1 MVYSLCPEARLSA
14 ASTQTTQSQSAA
26 AAGSSTRTASPSYSE
41 KKAAKIENRNTD
53 RKWQQVY
60 AKLRERVADKAREE
74 AAKVGVMMR
83 QDLVEVLA
91 KECEKRCMSAL
102 YQYEMSQKN
111 PESAARYQRINET
124 VWRIGMGVLLSI
136 KRPNEFDWF
145 APSEREYLTIKV
157 RR

>member
-111 PESAARYQRINET
+111 PESAARYQ
-124 VWRIGMGVLLSI
+124 
-136 KRPNEFDWF
+136 
-145 APSEREYLTIKV
+145 
-157 RR
+157 